1 MINREIP
8 KNLFIG
14 ILNSEFGDNIKLE
27 DILTCYEIA
36 CGSFNGPTDTKYAL
50 TSYDRNRQ
58 VANNSNSNNFNK
70 NYGDSDESSL
80 PIFNNLD
87 ALVNPEN
94 VHDDNRLKYEADK
107 LIEGSMNSNTSEVS
121 PSIANKK
128 IFDEAY
134 GEVLLGNLTY
144 VEYLADNPGIA
155 DKQRAKL
162 LIKTLMGYRGFG
174 RYLKRNGRLLTINSL
189 LLMQSDSPKLIRLLE
204 KKYIKDEELTSYI
217 GYFNKGCDI
226 LVNMTNYYMHNI
238 KTLLPGVKIPE
249 IYMYALVLFSYAIR
263 FGYTNEQIFYGI
275 LRPTD
280 FDQTV
285 FRREKLVNVL
295 KTFQRSSM
303 YMLVIRTLEYA
314 EGILEDLEHSNTENE
329 ATMAM
334 YFTENLK
341 EITNLLAFVKNM
353 AENFNDNDTE
363 VESLVA
369 DVDKSVNYKR
379 MKRCY
384 YDIKAVLKDEFV
396 GTSNYNSVKISK
408 ILELFDGYA
417 SSTLRSNFDRK
428 VVNSDSID
436 LIGLGNEILEKIIIV
451 LEEYK

>member
-8 KNLFIG
+8 KHLFID
-14 ILNSEFGDNIKLE
+14 ILKNEFRDTIKLE

-36 CGSFNGPTDTKYAL
+36 CESHNCRTNTGSML
-50 TSYDRNRQ
+50 TSYASNAEMTTGRI
-58 VANNSNSNNFNK
+58 NNNNYN
-70 NYGDSDESSL
+70 NATETNI
-80 PIFNNLD
+80 PIFNSLD
-87 ALVNPEN
+87 SLVNSEN
-94 VHDDNRLKYEADK
+94 AHNDDRLKYEADK
-107 LIEGSMNSNTSEVS
+107 LIEGSANINTSEVS
-121 PSIANKK
+121 PSIINKK

-162 LIKTLMGYRGFG
+162 LVKTLMGYRGFG
-174 RYLKRNGRLLTINSL
+174 RYLKMNGRILTINSL

-204 KKYIKDEELTSYI
+204 KKHIKDKELTSYI
-217 GYFNKGCDI
+217 RYFNKGCDI
-226 LVNMTNYYMHNI
+226 LGNMTNYYMRNMKI
-238 KTLLPGVKIPE
+238 LLPEIKIPE
-249 IYMYALVLFSYAIR
+249 IYTQSLVIFSYAIR

-295 KTFQRSSM
+295 KTFQRSSV

-341 EITNLLAFVKNM
+341 EITNLLAFVKNTV
-353 AENFNDNDTE
+353 ENFNDNDTE

-384 YDIKAVLKDEFV
+384 YDIKAVIKDEFV
-396 GTSNYNSVKISK
+396 GMNNYNSVKISK
-408 ILELFDGYA
+408 LLELFDGYA
-417 SSTLRSNFDRK
+417 GTTLRSNFDRK
-428 VVNSDSID
+428 VINSDSLD
-436 LIGLGNEILEKIIIV
+436 LIRLVNEILEQIINV